1 MSFHNNAVKGRKRF
15 SLFKDFEAWL
25 LILPTLVLIYFLVI
39 RPMLLGS
46 YWSFFELNGFT
57 PKSFVGL
64 DNYKRVITDTGF
76 MRTFKNTW
84 LYVFWSLA
92 IGFITPFIVAV
103 MMNELIHFRKFTR
116 TLVYFPTIIPAVA
129 VSMLWY
135 FMYFP
140 DGSGLLNMFL
150 SKAGIEPYQWLQD
163 PRFTILWIVV
173 SMTWSAMGG
182 TVIYYFSGLQ
192 GVNRELYEAAMID
205 GAGFFQRLRVV
216 TIPHMSGMLSLFF
229 VRQIIGVFSVMEQP
243 LQMTDGGPDN
253 ASMTL
258 GLLNYRYAFVYGKP
272 QLAMALGVI
281 MFLILS
287 VFTVFYFRLNKRI
300 EENQM

>member
-1 MSFHNNAVKGRKRF
+1 MNFLKYALKDKKGNGI
-15 SLFKDFEAWL
+15 FKDFEAWL
-25 LILPTLVLIYFLVI
+25 LILPSLIFIYFLII
-39 RPMLLGS
+39 RPMIFGTWL
-46 YWSFFELNGFT
+46 SFFDMNGFT

-76 MRTFKNTW
+76 LQTFKNTW
-84 LYVFWSLA
+84 LYVFWSLL

-103 MMNELIHFRKFTR
+103 MMNEIIHLRRFTR
-116 TLVYFPTIIPAVA
+116 TIVYLPSVMPVVA

-135 FMYFP
+135 FLYFP
-140 DGSGLLNMFL
+140 DGSGMINMFL
-150 SKAGIEPYQWLQD
+150 SKLGIEPYQWLQD
-163 PRFTILWIVV
+163 PKFTILWIVV
-173 SMTWSAMGG
+173 SMTWSAMGA
-182 TVIYYFSGLQ
+182 TAIYYFSGLQ

-229 VRQIIGVFSVMEQP
+229 VRQIIGVFSIMEQP
-243 LQMTDGGPDN
+243 LQMTDGGPNN
-253 ASMTL
+253 ASVTL

-287 VFTVFYFRLNKRI
+287 VFTILYFKMNKRI
-300 EENQM
+300 EESQM